1 MAGIVV
7 IKCIVF
13 LKKRNLGVVS
23 EQLVLSSLQTSYLNS
38 SEMKKKAVFLC
49 VRNLMLYNLKLK
61 SKNAVK
67 V

>member
-38 SEMKKKAVFLC
+38 SEMKKKTSFLVC
-49 VRNLMLYNLKLK
+49 EKFDVI
-61 SKNAVK
+61 
-67 V
+67 